1 MKKIIQKKGNVCL
14 NLIFISGALF
24 LLDGCGVKGVNR
36 IAPTYVS
43 HYKTHYAPS
52 IECIGKLLPQEKKF
66 KYTGMI
72 ASFLDKTGKGSI
84 TTSKPVT
91 QGAAD
96 LAADSLAKFRFFKV
110 KTAIPHNF
118 RDNPQIFEFNKAG
131 TDFFVH
137 GSIVT
142 LESTQDQ
149 RNFSFSLDP
158 VNLSHKVT
166 RVLAIVHM
174 TVNSS
179 LDSTVFINESGRLAS
194 GNFKAEWDI
203 FENEFGFFRILGDK
217 AVTLDA
223 AIKMSQVADQA
234 LHEAIERGMV
244 ELVGDMFDVPYRRC
258 LPKGDADFSE
268 VYNIIRGDESP
279 ARHMKG
285 VARPTPQNAASVDE
299 APTPQ
304 ATSKPASRKRMSRA
318 ERRAAQQQEAKA
330 KKQQQAVIKQQ
341 QIAQQQAEMARRQ
354 QMAQQQA
361 QQQAEMARRQQ
372 LAQQQEATQQAA
384 TQRAPAQQQAAG
396 AAVKSAPLTSM
407 TDEKNKLEAVQ
418 KAQSTKK
425 ISAESEPLTSLEEDQ
440 ANLAPVTTDSQKLAP
455 LAAGAAAAG
464 T

>member
-1 MKKIIQKKGNVCL
+1 MKNHKQKMGTVCVNLALIITAV
-14 NLIFISGALF
+14 FM
-24 LLDGCGVKGVNR
+24 LDGCGVRGINK

-43 HYKTHYAPS
+43 PYDTHYARS
-52 IECIGKLLPQEKKF
+52 IECIGKILPQEKKF

-84 TTSKPVT
+84 TTSKPIT

-158 VNLSHKVT
+158 VDLSHKIT

-174 TVNSS
+174 SINSS
-179 LDSTVFINESGRLAS
+179 LDNTVFINESGKLAS

-217 AVTLDA
+217 AVTLNG

-234 LHEAIERGMV
+234 LHEAVERGLV
-244 ELVGDMFDVPYRRC
+244 ELIGNMFDLPYGRC
-258 LPKGDADFSE
+258 LPKRGTDFTE
-268 VYNIIRGDESP
+268 VDKILKEGPS
-279 ARHMKG
+279 RHMGGVAKARPQQAAYRPQPKAAPRPKAAPKRNVRKAPHKARRTAAPTQAAPRPQQAR
-285 VARPTPQNAASVDE
+285 VARP
-299 APTPQ
+299 
-304 ATSKPASRKRMSRA
+304 
-318 ERRAAQQQEAKA
+318 
-330 KKQQQAVIKQQ
+330 
-341 QIAQQQAEMARRQ
+341 
-354 QMAQQQA
+354 
-361 QQQAEMARRQQ
+361 
-372 LAQQQEATQQAA
+372 
-384 TQRAPAQQQAAG
+384 APAAPQQTTG
-396 AAVKSAPLTSM
+396 TLVK
-407 TDEKNKLEAVQ
+407 
-418 KAQSTKK
+418 
-425 ISAESEPLTSLEEDQ
+425 SEPLTSLQQEQ
-440 ANLAPVTTDSQKLAP
+440 TNLAPVSVDKNNLAP
-455 LAAGAAAAG
+455 LAAGAAAAAG
-464 T
+464 AVG